1 MKPDK
6 KKYLFLCMSILI
18 FAMLLTAG
26 CGKDS
31 TAPRA
36 ADQDGIRTVR
46 VAYLPITH
54 ALPLFEATEQE
65 LADGSK
71 VRIELVKYSSW
82 PELMDALN
90 TGKVDAASVLVELAI
105 KAREQGINV
114 KAAALSHREGNIIV
128 AGNDIHSVEDL
139 RGKIFAI
146 PHKQSSQKLLLDQ
159 MLKNHGMTEDDLT
172 VVEMTPPEMPSGLA
186 QGQISAY
193 SVAEPFGAK
202 SVVLGTGH
210 ILEDTHELWPDNV
223 CCALVFNGDFL
234 TNNHDLA
241 KSVVADYVKAGAY
254 LDAHPDEEKPLS
266 LRYLKATGKVLDQS
280 LQFISYSNLA
290 ITKDSYED
298 LLQRMNEA
306 KLIKKAPSYE
316 DFVDTTLLP

>member
-1 MKPDK
+1 MRPAK
-6 KKYLFLCMSILI
+6 KKRYLLLLGIL
-18 FAMLLTAG
+18 LLALLLNAG
-26 CGKDS
+26 CGREN

-36 ADQDGIRTVR
+36 ADQNGVKTVR

-65 LADGSK
+65 LEDGSK

-186 QGQISAY
+186 QGQIAAY

-234 TNNHDLA
+234 AGNHDLA
-241 KSVVADYVKAGAY
+241 KSVVADYVKAGTY

-280 LQFISYSNLA
+280 LQFISYSDLA
-290 ITKDSYED
+290 ITKESYED
-298 LLQRMNEA
+298 LIHRMDEA
-306 KLIKKAPSYE
+306 KLIKKAPAYE
-316 DFVDTTLLP
+316 DFVDSTLLP